1 MRVSPRASATGREP
15 DAVIV
20 SFVDATADRT
30 ERERLEVADAAFK
43 QAHNE
48 LSAHKAALDQHAI
61 VAVTNRAGK
70 IFYANERFCQISGY
84 SREELIGQKH
94 NIVNSGHHPKPFF
107 VDMWR
112 TISQGRPWHDEI
124 CNRSKSGSFYWVDTT
139 IVPLRA
145 EAGHIVGFVSI
156 RYDITKRKDAEFAL
170 KEENAKRRKAEALL
184 RDLLE
189 SIPDGIVA
197 FNENDRLTHCNSA
210 IKNFYSVAAP
220 AIVEGARFSDILEY
234 AIDHGQYSALI
245 GDRRA
250 RAEYLD
256 VRLSRHRNP
265 GRPIIQQLNDGRWLQ
280 VQERRSKTGRTVAIC
295 TDISEI
301 KRAEGT
307 IKRQAERDPLT
318 GLFNRAVL
326 LDRLSKALSNRRRT
340 EQSGALVLID
350 LDNFKDVNDT
360 LGHDAGDELLVR
372 LAHRFSDALRKS
384 DTIARIGGDEFA
396 VLLPNLVTV
405 SDVEK
410 VIGKLVSRVNEP
422 VTLGH
427 RTIRPGCSLGVTFF
441 PRDGQTPKDLLK
453 NADIALYQAKARG
466 RGGYCFFNSTLR
478 EGLEQFQAM
487 SDALRVALDRDE
499 IEVAFQPQIA
509 FEGRRHAGFEGLAR
523 WNNQGRWAPPSEF
536 IPVAEETGLI
546 IPLGYRVLEKC
557 LAMVRDFQD
566 KGFDAGQVA
575 VNVAASQLKQDD
587 FAERVQSLLARHGV
601 EPQSLEIEVTEN
613 VLLDRASDRI
623 AESLHGLRR
632 LGVTIALDD
641 FGTGYASLSHLKRFP
656 VDRLKIDQSFVREIE
671 SRPQCAII
679 VRAIINLAHNLGM
692 QVVAEGI
699 ETKTQFEFLREQGCD
714 IAQGHLIGRPMSA
727 DAMRSYAGCERQAAG
742 SRSQKT
748 PAEPMG
754 PASP

>member
-48 LSAHKAALDQHAI
+48 LSAYKAALDQHAI

-220 AIVEGARFSDILEY
+220 AIAEGARFSDILEY

-256 VRLSRHRNP
+256 VR
-265 GRPIIQQLNDGRWLQ
+265 
-280 VQERRSKTGRTVAIC
+280 
-295 TDISEI
+295 
-301 KRAEGT
+301 
-307 IKRQAERDPLT
+307 
-318 GLFNRAVL
+318 
-326 LDRLSKALSNRRRT
+326 
-340 EQSGALVLID
+340 
-350 LDNFKDVNDT
+350 
-360 LGHDAGDELLVR
+360 
-372 LAHRFSDALRKS
+372 
-384 DTIARIGGDEFA
+384 
-396 VLLPNLVTV
+396 
-405 SDVEK
+405 
-410 VIGKLVSRVNEP
+410 
-422 VTLGH
+422 
-427 RTIRPGCSLGVTFF
+427 
-441 PRDGQTPKDLLK
+441 
-453 NADIALYQAKARG
+453 
-466 RGGYCFFNSTLR
+466 
-478 EGLEQFQAM
+478 
-487 SDALRVALDRDE
+487 
-499 IEVAFQPQIA
+499 
-509 FEGRRHAGFEGLAR
+509 
-523 WNNQGRWAPPSEF
+523 
-536 IPVAEETGLI
+536 
-546 IPLGYRVLEKC
+546 
-557 LAMVRDFQD
+557 
-566 KGFDAGQVA
+566 
-575 VNVAASQLKQDD
+575 
-587 FAERVQSLLARHGV
+587 
-601 EPQSLEIEVTEN
+601 
-613 VLLDRASDRI
+613 
-623 AESLHGLRR
+623 
-632 LGVTIALDD
+632 
-641 FGTGYASLSHLKRFP
+641 
-656 VDRLKIDQSFVREIE
+656 
-671 SRPQCAII
+671 
-679 VRAIINLAHNLGM
+679 
-692 QVVAEGI
+692 
-699 ETKTQFEFLREQGCD
+699 
-714 IAQGHLIGRPMSA
+714 
-727 DAMRSYAGCERQAAG
+727 
-742 SRSQKT
+742 
-748 PAEPMG
+748 
-754 PASP
+754 